1 MAVNKIYLLGRTGKD
16 PEVKTIGDAKCA
28 QFTLATSER
37 YKDRNG
43 EMQENTDWHNIVC
56 WRQTADIVE
65 KYVKKGSQLFIEGKV
80 KYRSYETDRGEK
92 RYVTDIVAERIELL
106 GKPEGQ
112 QNPSPSPAPAPQ
124 QRVQTTPLP
133 PAGEPEGDDLPFD

>member
-1 MAVNKIYLLGRTGKD
+1 MAVNKIFLLGRTGKD

-112 QNPSPSPAPAPQ
+112 QNPSPSPAPQ

-133 PAGEPEGDDLPFD
+133 PAGEDDDTDLPF

>member
-1 MAVNKIYLLGRTGKD
+1 MAVNKIFLLGRTGKD

-112 QNPSPSPAPAPQ
+112 QNPSPSPAPQ

-133 PAGEPEGDDLPFD
+133 PAGEDDDTDLPFD

>member
-65 KYVKKGSQLFIEGKV
+65 KYVKKGSQIFIEGKV

-112 QNPSPSPAPAPQ
+112 QNPFPAPAPQ

-133 PAGEPEGDDLPFD
+133 PAGEDDDPDLPF

>member
-112 QNPSPSPAPAPQ
+112 QNPSPAPAPQ

-133 PAGEPEGDDLPFD
+133 PAGEDDDTDLPF

>member
-1 MAVNKIYLLGRTGKD
+1 MAVNKIFLLGRTGKD

-112 QNPSPSPAPAPQ
+112 QNPSPAPAPQ

-133 PAGEPEGDDLPFD
+133 PAGEDDDTDLPF

>member
-1 MAVNKIYLLGRTGKD
+1 MAVNKIFLLGRTGKD
-16 PEVKTIGDAKCA
+16 SEVKTIGDAKCA

-56 WRQTADIVE
+56 WRRTADIVE

-133 PAGEPEGDDLPFD
+133 PAGEDDDTDLPF

>member
-1 MAVNKIYLLGRTGKD
+1 MAVNKIFLLGRTGKD
-16 PEVKTIGDAKCA
+16 FEVKTIGDAKCA

-56 WRQTADIVE
+56 WRRTADIVE

-133 PAGEPEGDDLPFD
+133 PAGEDDDTDLPF

>member
-1 MAVNKIYLLGRTGKD
+1 MEVNKIFLLGRTGKD

-56 WRQTADIVE
+56 WRRTADIVE

-133 PAGEPEGDDLPFD
+133 PAGEDDDTDLPF